1 MKTLQTKVLIIGA
14 GPTGLMM
21 ACQLARYKVP
31 FLLIDQKKSIT
42 NETKA
47 LGVQA
52 RTMEVY
58 QQMGIAQEALRRGL
72 IGEAVNFVIKGKPI
86 RRIDLAEIGKDL
98 SPFPYIHMLVQ
109 HENEALLQHFL
120 KTEGESVLWNTH
132 LDTITQT
139 DTEVEAVIITKDGER
154 QTVVADWL
162 VGADGGSSTT
172 RHQLG
177 MSFKGETHEQ
187 TFFVADTQIDWAYAQ
202 ELHVCLD
209 KTKFLAFFP
218 MKGDRRFRIVG
229 ALPSHLKDIE
239 GIQFEVFIEEILK
252 DISIDLRISN
262 TDWFSTYKIHHRV
275 VDSFQRGRCFLAGDS
290 AHLHSPVGAQGMNT
304 GLLDAYNLAWKL
316 SLVVK
321 EKAAASLLKTYTEE
335 RLPFAQE
342 LVNTTDRVF
351 GMIVSNNPFLRFFR
365 RNVFPTLFK
374 IGTSY
379 DKVRKFAFGR
389 VSQTGINYRKSSINR
404 NHQSDSF
411 NNKAPQAGDRFPY
424 ITSNKTNTFDWL
436 DGTAFQL
443 LYFYTKREEETI
455 VQLKNYLTLS
465 NLDIQFYQFD
475 KERNATF
482 FEGLG
487 IKEQAI
493 FIVRPDMYI
502 GYRSGGVDLMDMEVY
517 FSRLLGGEV
526 QG

>member
-21 ACQLARYKVP
+21 ACQLARHKVP
-31 FLLIDQKKSIT
+31 FVLLDQKKSIT

-72 IGEAVNFVIKGKPI
+72 IGEAVNFVVKGIPT
-86 RRIDLAEIGKDL
+86 RRIHLAEIGKGI
-98 SPFPYIHMLVQ
+98 SPFPYIHLLVQ

-120 KTEGESVLWNTH
+120 TTEGESVLWNTH

-139 DTEVEAVIITKDGER
+139 NEEVEAIIITKDGER
-154 QTVVADWL
+154 QTILADWL

-172 RHQLG
+172 RKQLG
-177 MSFKGETHEQ
+177 MSFQGETHEQ
-187 TFFVADTQIDWAYAQ
+187 TFFVADTQIQWTYPQ

-209 KTKFLAFFP
+209 KKKFLAFFP

-229 ALPSHLKDIE
+229 ALPSHLEDVD
-239 GIQFEVFIEEILK
+239 GIQFETFIEDILK
-252 DISIDLRISN
+252 DMSIQLKVSN
-262 TDWFSTYKIHHRV
+262 TDWFKTYKIHHRV
-275 VDSFQRGRCFLAGDS
+275 VPSFQRGRCFLAGDS

-316 SLVVK
+316 ALVVK
-321 EKAAASLLKTYTEE
+321 ETAHASLLKTYTEE

-342 LVNTTDRVF
+342 LVKTTDRAF
-351 GMIVSNNPFLRFFR
+351 GVIISNNPLLRFFR
-365 RNVFPTLFK
+365 MNIFPSIFK

-379 DKVRKFAFGR
+379 DRVRKFAFGR
-389 VSQTGINYRKSSINR
+389 ISQTGINYRASSINR
-404 NHQSDSF
+404 NHHSDSF
-411 NNKAPQAGDRFPY
+411 STKAPQAGDRFPY
-424 ITSNKTNTFDWL
+424 ITSNNTSTFDWL

-443 LYFYTKREEETI
+443 LYFYTKRDEEVI
-455 VQLKNYLTLS
+455 VQLKNYLDLS
-465 NLDIQFYQFD
+465 NLEIQFHQFD
-475 KERNATF
+475 KERNTVF
-482 FEGLG
+482 FDGLG
-487 IKEQAI
+487 IKQQAL

-517 FSRLLGGEV
+517 FSRLLGGAEKN
-526 QG
+526 

>member
-1 MKTLQTKVLIIGA
+1 MKTHQTKVLIIGA

-21 ACQLARYKVP
+21 ACQLARHKVP
-31 FLLIDQKKSIT
+31 FVIIDQKKSIT

-72 IGEAVNFVIKGKPI
+72 IGEAVNFVIKGKPT
-86 RRIDLAEIGKDL
+86 RRIHLAEIGKGI

-120 KTEGESVLWNTH
+120 TIEGENVLWNTH

-139 DTEVEAVIITKDGER
+139 NEEVEAIIITKDGER
-154 QTVVADWL
+154 QTIIADWL
-162 VGADGGSSTT
+162 IGADGGSSTT
-172 RHQLG
+172 RKQLG
-177 MSFKGETHEQ
+177 MAFQGETHEQ
-187 TFFVADTQIDWAYAQ
+187 TFFVADTQIDWAYPQ

-209 KTKFLAFFP
+209 KKNFLAFFP

-229 ALPSHLKDIE
+229 ALPNNLKNVE
-239 GIQFEVFIEEILK
+239 GIPFETFIEDILK
-252 DISIDLRISN
+252 DMSIQLKVNN
-262 TDWFSTYKIHHRV
+262 TDWFKTYKIHHRV
-275 VDSFQRGRCFLAGDS
+275 VPSFHRGRCFLAGDS

-316 SLVVK
+316 ALVVQ
-321 EKAAASLLKTYTEE
+321 EKADASLLKTYTEE

-342 LVNTTDRVF
+342 LVKTTDRAF
-351 GMIVSNNPFLRFFR
+351 GMIISKNPILRFFR
-365 RNVFPTLFK
+365 MNIFPSLFK
-374 IGTSY
+374 LGTSY
-379 DKVRKFAFGR
+379 DRVRKFAFGR
-389 VSQTGINYRKSSINR
+389 VSQTGINYRASSINR
-404 NHQSDSF
+404 NHDSDSF
-411 NNKAPQAGDRFPY
+411 SAKAPQAGDRFPY
-424 ITSNKTNTFDWL
+424 ITSNNTSTFDWL

-443 LYFYTKREEETI
+443 LYFYTKREEDVI
-455 VQLKNYLTLS
+455 VQLKNYLDLS
-465 NLDIQFYQFD
+465 NLEIQFHQFD
-475 KERNATF
+475 KERNVGF

-487 IKEQAI
+487 IKEQAL

-502 GYRSGGVDLMDMEVY
+502 GYRSGSVDLMDMEVY
-517 FSRLLGGEV
+517 FSRLLGGEKV
-526 QG
+526 

>member
-1 MKTLQTKVLIIGA
+1 MKTRQTKVLIIGA

-21 ACQLARYKVP
+21 ACQLARHKVP
-31 FLLIDQKKSIT
+31 FVIIDQKKSIT

-72 IGEAVNFVIKGKPI
+72 VGEAVNFVVKGQPT
-86 RRIDLAEIGKDL
+86 RRIHLAEIGKGI
-98 SPFPYIHMLVQ
+98 SPFPFIHMLVQ

-132 LDTITQT
+132 LDSITQT
-139 DTEVEAVIITKDGER
+139 NTEVEAIIITEEGER
-154 QTVVADWL
+154 QTIVADWL
-162 VGADGGSSTT
+162 VGADGGSSTI
-172 RHQLG
+172 RKQLG

-187 TFFVADTQIDWAYAQ
+187 TFFVADTEIDWKFSQ
-202 ELHVCLD
+202 EVHVCLD

-229 ALPSHLKDIE
+229 ALPSHLEDVE
-239 GIQFEVFIEEILK
+239 GIEFETFIEEVLEDMTINLK
-252 DISIDLRISN
+252 VSN
-262 TDWFSTYKIHHRV
+262 TDWFKTYKIHHRV
-275 VDSFQRGRCFLAGDS
+275 VPDFQKGRCFLAGDA
-290 AHLHSPVGAQGMNT
+290 AHIHSPVGAQGMNT

-316 SLVVK
+316 ALVVK
-321 EKAAASLLKTYTEE
+321 EKAAVSLLKTYTEE

-342 LVNTTDRVF
+342 LVKTTDRAF
-351 GMIVSNNPFLRFFR
+351 GMIVSKNPLLRFFR
-365 RNVFPTLFK
+365 MNIFPSLFK

-379 DKVRKFAFGR
+379 DKIRKFAFGR
-389 VSQTGINYRKSSINR
+389 VSQTGIHYRASSINR
-404 NHQSDSF
+404 DHQSDAF
-411 NNKAPQAGDRFPY
+411 TANAPEAGDRFPY
-424 ITSNKTNTFDWL
+424 ITSNNTSTFDWL

-443 LYFYTKREEETI
+443 LYFYTKRDEEEI
-455 VQLKNYLTLS
+455 VQLKNYMDLS
-465 NLDIQFYQFD
+465 DLEIQFQQFD

-487 IKEQAI
+487 IKEQAL

-502 GYRSGGVDLMDMEVY
+502 GYRSGEVDLMDMEVY
-517 FSRLLGGEV
+517 FRRLLGGERV
-526 QG
+526 D